1 MKRTHSL
8 RGHLFRQAGSAS
20 ILERGLVQPP
30 SQHLW
35 LETLTETTTQ
45 WRNQNKLSIR
55 DLKRIL
61 VVRLDNVGD
70 LILLGPSLRTLRES
84 LPEAEIT
91 LLTSP
96 AGNQV
101 AP

>member
-1 MKRTHSL
+1 MKHFDQSL
-8 RGHLFRQAGSAS
+8 GHTVAQSGSAS
-20 ILERGLVQPP
+20 ILASGLIQPP
-30 SQHLW
+30 SHRMW
-35 LETLTETTTQ
+35 LESLTETTTQ

-55 DLKRIL
+55 DLKKIL

-70 LILLGPSLRTLRES
+70 LIMMGPTLRTLKEA
-84 LPEAEIT
+84 LPQAEIT

-101 AP
+101 A